1 MLIKSHTF
9 CSSSSFLLSLSLSL
23 SASLFRY
30 NLDDGE
36 YEFKFGVQYTMYSVF
51 FNGEEI
57 CESDGDSNVYCYQ
70 ITQHNVFHPP
80 GSSLEPLIVGSQ
92 VLSRD
97 ENAQLSQLLP
107 NRYFELCY
115 SGAVHGWSSLIFHS
129 RCNNKGPTVTVA
141 RRSDNGRVFGGYAS
155 RSWVSSNGYAYD
167 YDAFLWTFNGAVVE
181 RTEDRF
187 RYPQYAVYDR
197 INNCPMFG
205 ESTWIPQHTSASSAC
220 RVGRFAFDFSFHS
233 P

>member
-1 MLIKSHTF
+1 MNVVL
-9 CSSSSFLLSLSLSL
+9 
-23 SASLFRY
+23 
-30 NLDDGE
+30 
-36 YEFKFGVQYTMYSVF
+36 
-51 FNGEEI
+51 FNGDEI
-57 CESDGDSNVYCYQ
+57 CEGDGASHIYCYQ
-70 ITQHNVFHPP
+70 ITQHNVFQPP

-115 SGAVHGWSSLIFHS
+115 SGALHGWSSSTFHS
-129 RCNNKGPTVTVA
+129 RCNNKGPTVTVI

-187 RYPQYAVYDR
+187 RYPQYAVYDH
-197 INNCPMFG
+197 NSYCPTFG
-205 ESTWIPQHTSASSAC
+205 EC
-220 RVGRFAFDFSFHS
+220 
-233 P
+233 